1 MQTHLLGPRSAA
13 HLHTIRRSP
22 VDAKPSGKFSKRHF
36 REAKRL
42 VAMTY
47 ARHGR
52 RSDLDGALILRV
64 FHGTRRFPHE
74 PWARET

>member
-1 MQTHLLGPRSAA
+1 
-13 HLHTIRRSP
+13 
-22 VDAKPSGKFSKRHF
+22 
-36 REAKRL
+36 
-42 VAMTY
+42 MTY

-52 RSDLDGALILRV
+52 RSDLDRALILRV